1 MSSKVLFIY
10 NFTKLFEI
18 LNEINEY
25 LNFEIKLIDEK
36 KYKEIDFE
44 NLQNFLIIQTEKC
57 KNTRNCLE
65 LEKKPLS
72 LTNLIQKINLCFL
85 KNQFSNQSNLKMGK
99 YFLDLN
105 SRKINLENI
114 YLDLTEKETELLLFM
129 NSNKKMSLREIQSKV
144 WGYSKSSETHTVE
157 THVYRLRKKMLE
169 TFEDNKFILH
179 DKSGYFLN

>member
-44 NLQNFLIIQTEKC
+44 NLQNFLIIQTGKC

-72 LTNLIQKINLCFL
+72 LPNLIQKI
-85 KNQFSNQSNLKMGK
+85 
-99 YFLDLN
+99 
-105 SRKINLENI
+105 
-114 YLDLTEKETELLLFM
+114 
-129 NSNKKMSLREIQSKV
+129 
-144 WGYSKSSETHTVE
+144 
-157 THVYRLRKKMLE
+157 
-169 TFEDNKFILH
+169 
-179 DKSGYFLN
+179 